1 MLAPLPRLL
10 CSVCLFGFTP
20 TYKPMISQSH
30 HHHHHHY
37 QLTRDHYNPH
47 SGFDAVS
54 APQSTAKEPDHS
66 LYISLS
72 SIVIVRP
79 LLDYNLHCACH
90 PHTDS
95 LVFRLPSL
103 FYGGCLFGSSCLVVA
118 STCVTIRA
126 LILTYMG
133 EEAQERRLAT
143 STCPKATIPYERLL
157 LYVHPPPDMMI
168 DSMIRL
174 ILRSITA
181 WRSPSWV
188 AMLLRRS
195 SSCRRRL

>member
-47 SGFDAVS
+47 SGFEAVS
-54 APQSTAKEPDHS
+54 APQSTAKEPGHS

-103 FYGGCLFGSSCLVVA
+103 STRWMPLRHMPLSLVCLVVT
-118 STCVTIRA
+118 SCTIRVPYS
-126 LILTYMG
+126 IIYGRGGTG
-133 EEAQERRLAT
+133 AT
-143 STCPKATIPYERLL
+143 SSDVDVPEGDDPL
-157 LYVHPPPDMMI
+157 
-168 DSMIRL
+168 
-174 ILRSITA
+174 
-181 WRSPSWV
+181 
-188 AMLLRRS
+188 
-195 SSCRRRL
+195 

>member
-72 SIVIVRP
+72 SIAIARP

-103 FYGGCLFGSSCLVVA
+103 FYGGCLFGTCLFGLPRGHFVYHPC
-118 STCVTIRA
+118 SYSNIHGRGGT
-126 LILTYMG
+126 G
-133 EEAQERRLAT
+133 AT
-143 STCPKATIPYERLL
+143 SGDVDVPEGDDPL
-157 LYVHPPPDMMI
+157 
-168 DSMIRL
+168 
-174 ILRSITA
+174 
-181 WRSPSWV
+181 
-188 AMLLRRS
+188 
-195 SSCRRRL
+195 